1 MPKKILEEKQI
12 SAKLELNVWEL
23 DALEDLFDHY
33 LNGRKAEGIDR
44 SAIVSIQARLEK
56 ILELIH
62 EKWKIGERSDKHIM

>member
-1 MPKKILEEKQI
+1 MG
-12 SAKLELNVWEL
+12 EL
-23 DALEDLFDHY
+23 DALEDLFGYY

-62 EKWKIGERSDKHIM
+62 EKWKIERGSYKHIM